1 LFVLK
6 VLLAIASSG
15 MFAANADLCCETVYS
30 PSHTP
35 VIVTIFSPVCGCA
48 ADMTRRQEE
57 IKELEHQLA
66 KMLV

>member
-1 LFVLK
+1 
-6 VLLAIASSG
+6 
-15 MFAANADLCCETVYS
+15 MFAANADLGCETVYS

-35 VIVTIFSPVCGCA
+35 ADVIIFNPVCGCA
-48 ADMTRRQEE
+48 ADMTCRQEE